1 MRNSSIVPVVG
12 YLYLFGSSCGRCLK
26 DLLAKVRSA
35 MESGLQELV
44 YVFHAWKQHPHELY
58 TPHEKVA

>member
-1 MRNSSIVPVVG
+1 M
-12 YLYLFGSSCGRCLK
+12 
-26 DLLAKVRSA
+26 LAKVRSA